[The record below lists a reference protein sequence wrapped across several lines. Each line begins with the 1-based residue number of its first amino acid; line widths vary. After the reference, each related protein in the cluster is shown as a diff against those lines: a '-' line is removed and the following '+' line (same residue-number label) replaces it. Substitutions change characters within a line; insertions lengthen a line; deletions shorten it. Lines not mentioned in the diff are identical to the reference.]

1 MLPSPEQ
8 EAHLFK
14 PQKTLSVLCSED
26 HLPTLIQRALDMKR
40 PRLGRDFALLPP
52 SIDPTPA
59 LMKAQQALR
68 LMLLN
73 VPDQPDENYWEEVS
87 TQWNSMR
94 SSGALRRLRSRHKT
108 KQLFWFSVLE
118 KKIICYYLR
127 LSKSLLAVH

>member
-8 EAHLFK
+8 ESQFIQTLK
-14 PQKTLSVLCSED
+14 DTLSDLPED
-26 HLPTLIQRALDMKR
+26 HLQTLIQRALDMKR
-40 PRLGRDFALLPP
+40 PRLAGEIFALLPP
-52 SIDPTPA
+52 SSDPTPA

-94 SSGALRRLRSRHKT
+94 SSGALRRLRSRHKPSNS
-108 KQLFWFSVLE
+108 FGSRSW
-118 KKIICYYLR
+118 R
-127 LSKSLLAVH
+127 RR